1 MSNTLLPKRSSV
13 AAKVPTTAQL
23 VAHEIAVNTTDR
35 KIYMH
40 DGAAVV
46 QIGAGQLSG
55 LADVTLSSLLV
66 GQTLAWNGSAWANAS
81 GGGAGPST
89 ALVLPVTN
97 ASAAT
102 LTKGS
107 PVYQSGVVAPYS
119 YQVGAADANDL
130 TRMPVLGLLSAD
142 IAAGASGTVVVQG
155 ELQGLDTSAWALR
168 DRLWIS
174 PSGALVNAIPTDSFA
189 ATQVLAIVTRSHATQ
204 GALLVVAG
212 GDYATFR
219 FMPSTGRWQGFNGL
233 YWVDISTPRVGSAA
247 SPNPSFT
254 PTSNVDDQ
262 FHITALANNLIL
274 LADPNAPQNGQSYL
288 LRIQD
293 NGNARSLTWTTV
305 GAGCFRGIGA
315 TLPSTTV
322 PGQTFY
328 VRCAFNGADNCW
340 DVLEVA
346 PQGAAASVGLGN
358 TIATSLGF
366 NLP

>member
-1 MSNTLLPKRSSV
+1 MSNTLLPKRSNE

-55 LADVTLSSLLV
+55 LADVSLSPLLV

-107 PVYQSGVVAPYS
+107 PVYQSAVVAPYS

-142 IAAGASGTVVVQG
+142 IAAGDSGTVVVQG

-189 ATQVLAIVTRSHATQ
+189 ATQVL
-204 GALLVVAG
+204 
-212 GDYATFR
+212 
-219 FMPSTGRWQGFNGL
+219 GL
-233 YWVDISTPRVGSAA
+233 WAP
-247 SPNPSFT
+247 
-254 PTSNVDDQ
+254 
-262 FHITALANNLIL
+262 TALPREAVEAHRDRRQCCGCLR
-274 LADPNAPQNGQSYL
+274 GCCQSACTY
-288 LRIQD
+288 QS
-293 NGNARSLTWTTV
+293 GM
-305 GAGCFRGIGA
+305 
-315 TLPSTTV
+315 
-322 PGQTFY
+322 
-328 VRCAFNGADNCW
+328 
-340 DVLEVA
+340 VA
-346 PQGAAASVGLGN
+346 PEVCPALGAWV
-358 TIATSLGF
+358 ATPIS
-366 NLP
+366 P